1 MNSWNAMEAIGSFAF
16 KSTTKTVFPRQSGT
30 EHPKG
35 IHLFE
40 VRKRDGWFWLGFLL
54 FTLFKNI

>member
-1 MNSWNAMEAIGSFAF
+1 MDSWNAMEAIGSFAF

-30 EHPKG
+30 EHPEG

-40 VRKRDGWFWLGFLL
+40 EQKGMDGFG
-54 FTLFKNI
+54 